1 MWVLDSIAGFRK
13 SMIVQE
19 PDKLRDS
26 QSYVWPC
33 HKVLV
38 VEDSLIKDEGEREA
52 LTQTQPSLLL
62 SFQVQLFTS
71 SVCVQ
76 KQMLTSICMIRVC
89 GASPHGQ
96 CITCRSGIDQK
107 DSDGKINVSNFES
120 INRW

>member
-1 MWVLDSIAGFRK
+1 
-13 SMIVQE
+13 MIVQE

-62 SFQVQLFTS
+62 SFQVQLFAS

-76 KQMLTSICMIRVC
+76 KQMLTSICMISVC
-89 GASPHGQ
+89 GASPHG
-96 CITCRSGIDQK
+96 
-107 DSDGKINVSNFES
+107 
-120 INRW
+120 

>member
-33 HKVLV
+33 HKVLI

-52 LTQTQPSLLL
+52 LTQTLPSLLL
-62 SFQVQLFTS
+62 SFQVQLCAS
-71 SVCVQ
+71 CVRVQ
-76 KQMLTSICMIRVC
+76 EQMPTSIHIIHMC
-89 GASPHGQ
+89 GASAH
-96 CITCRSGIDQK
+96 
-107 DSDGKINVSNFES
+107 V
-120 INRW
+120 